1 MSLFIM
7 LGMCLSI
14 LFLMPLMLQPLS
26 LGLCI
31 MLLTGSLC
39 LLSSLS
45 ASSWYAYI
53 LFLVFVGGLLVM
65 FAYVAVLAPN
75 TFFLNFKPMIW
86 MFMVFATSLII
97 MSNFFSKNPLSI
109 TPPSSQASSL
119 LDASSTGASL
129 IFTNSTSIM
138 IALGTILLIALL
150 AVVKICYYQQGP
162 LRAYSHF
169 PK

>member
-1 MSLFIM
+1 MSLSIM
-7 LGMCLSI
+7 LSMCLAI

-31 MLLTGSLC
+31 MLLTGALC
-39 LLSSLS
+39 LLASLS

-86 MFMVFATSLII
+86 MSMIFMVSLVI
-97 MSNFFSKNPLSI
+97 MSTVFFKNPLSI
-109 TPPSSQASSL
+109 APPSSHSASL
-119 LDASSTGASL
+119 LDSSSTGANL
-129 IFTNSTSIM
+129 VFMNSTSIM
-138 IALGTILLIALL
+138 IILGTILLIALL

-162 LRAYSHF
+162 LRTHSYPSE
-169 PK
+169 